1 MGTLADFR
9 RQYPQYNDMS
19 DTELADAL
27 HRQYYSDLPKD
38 EVFKRLNV
46 KAPKAE
52 QSAAAAAPA
61 MADDVTR
68 DIADTQKNIDR
79 AKRQVEDWRKQLK
92 RPISDEQMQG
102 LYGAIAA
109 GEKNIRTYQDRL
121 GYMRETGQL
130 PPAPTFGSVVSDIA
144 RGVPRALA
152 QAPGQIAGGLLGL
165 AGSGLQALPNFV
177 PDLGVGKAL
186 SETGA
191 NIEEGGNKFA
201 EDVFGSRSEATR
213 FSPGA
218 RFAAEAGEAIGSTLP
233 YILTEGAAGAVNT
246 VGKAGRVARAVEGAE
261 GAAAALSPAAQ
272 NIRKLNYGIAAGQG
286 SQQAGQQAQE
296 FREEGGT
303 VTPGQEFLA
312 RLGGAGLGLT
322 ELGVIGNMIERV
334 PVSARGAA
342 IDSVSN
348 FVERATA
355 GRLAPNAIFDGAK
368 NIIQKIESRAV
379 GRIGLSMTEEALQE
393 GGTQFGQNLLAQQIY
408 NPNQKLSEGVLHSM
422 ALGAVAGGAIR
433 GGAEVVQKVFGPRGD
448 VTPEGVPIAPQI
460 KQEFHRL
467 AAQEVAAV
475 MAANPGMDQK
485 AAIEAV
491 SERAEELLTKAAA
504 NVVARGEGGADVT
517 SDAGAAV
524 DVSGGVGAGAA
535 PNLGAA
541 PTGAGIPGAGE
552 AVTGGLGEPV
562 PSVSVPDVGAR
573 AGEPALTSAPV
584 ELPKITGAQIKATVP
599 TIEQV
604 FTDNQIDFEDSYGV
618 KKLNAEQKKQAAR
631 IVLQSPE
638 VDPYDAIGSVLER
651 GQRLRGETVAP
662 KVEQPKTEQP
672 MGEAPGTFRTVTEVN
687 GEQQVVEG
695 PTVDETATV
704 EKVTPSSTGL
714 AEMGGGMASGM
725 GESFRAMLLDKVE
738 AGDVTE
744 NGQPSTI
751 LQAAKLIKD
760 AGVPVDASMLERIQT
775 GIDDARQTNNFQA
788 AMRAFVTDTIQRA
801 QTATQAP
808 SITPE
813 PQYTPQEIAE
823 NLEVFAVPEAQDR
836 GLDPSMFREGVRDI
850 QRGLEPLTDQQVLE
864 AGSQETL
871 DAYKA
876 GRQWAQERIA
886 EAQAAPTQAAADDIA
901 IAKAQKKKLVSRM
914 KKAPGKT
921 ARQKLIAIM
930 AEEQEAEL
938 KDKSPEEVAEALGV
952 NPFDPEYEEIVGRAG
967 VNRQRIVQAQINKYK
982 GNPAT
987 MTGVVAKELLQ
998 NSHDATRASMAN
1010 GQITQGKVD
1019 FRVSEDGRT
1028 ITIHDNGQGMTGDIL
1043 AGPFLEIGSTG
1054 KGEGQH
1060 SGGFG
1065 LAKALLLYSSDK
1077 IDVITA
1083 RDGKVSTLDTT
1094 GENLAEAAFADDKS
1108 LQPRIKV
1115 RDFTAEDYDLF
1126 PDGHGTIVQLRM
1138 PEKDLDPRTGETV
1151 EVKQLPTVFTTYNNL
1166 LESMLNSPLFANT
1179 NVTYNGATVP
1189 IGANFPLQDYK
1200 LFSRVGMPFGTA
1212 HVYVSR
1218 QPKEYSWDKK
1228 AHILS
1233 DGVWQFETEIKGGDN
1248 NLLPYTFYIN
1258 IVPAENIKPDS
1269 ALYPFN
1275 EQRKNFSDGG
1285 QKSMGKLASLLRA
1298 TFGVQSFMDD
1308 VKSFGNIQYYDP
1320 STGQPGAP
1328 IDLTPEIPQDVI
1340 DRIERSAAGDDS
1352 DIQIGENGRV
1362 IVNGNEVD
1370 TDSVDDLQKQLPK
1383 SSELII
1389 DQSKIDPTR
1398 VILHD
1403 AADVE
1408 YEDPATGE
1416 MVRKP
1421 IVDYMREKFGDR
1433 VDGFF
1438 FLVGSKF
1445 NELRNEVAKVMN
1457 ERFPGEY
1464 DALLDEAIG
1473 ISLDPRY
1480 RGVSTKV
1487 PFSGMFL
1494 NPLVPESLDPFE
1506 RLQGIV
1512 TTMYHE
1518 LAHYKVRD
1526 HDAGFPAEMQRITAA
1541 LKAAK
1546 YKQGFNFDKWV
1557 DDFVDDIIDN
1567 GYGDI
1572 IDAGQYLFATQ
1583 QDRESNAYSYYDPT
1597 YNISVVYRGGR
1608 FKHGSAE
1615 QVPERGAQG
1624 EGATPDAGD
1633 AGTGGAGA
1641 EQLLGPSYE
1650 GRGGAGSRGDQGAG
1664 AQGGT
1669 EPVTDAN
1676 VDQVLSV
1683 KLTKAQLKRLEEAAG
1698 IRRMKLSNMQQR
1710 IVKSRNAEET
1720 LSLSGKLMLLARGQN
1735 DDVNLLTSLFNSV
1748 PPPLLQKLLGPM
1760 MTEDVVRLAERA
1772 GMENISK
1779 IDEMVR
1785 DEYGPYINRLMQAAS
1800 SVSEK
1805 WTDFASRFEEGNQ
1818 ALADVMYIANMY
1830 DVDPTLAASVAEYAK
1845 VDTKLIELATKLA
1858 AETDPKKKKALK
1870 GQITERRGEIQRVYY
1885 GGELQDKN
1893 GKPVRDANNKPVI
1906 VYGWNDLS
1914 DAKMGGGAGKRIFRL
1929 ARDHYR
1935 NTFEEHYRLLMERI
1949 DASKF
1954 ENEKA
1959 VELKSAVDEMF
1970 AKARARSIYFP
1981 LKRFGEYWVSVGKG
1995 QNSEFHLFE
2004 SLGEQQDFIRK
2015 IKAEGETRFIDASQG
2030 KDTLRNGLRG
2040 KAADASVALRNILD
2054 KIEGDNVTDVDV
2066 LKDNIFQM
2074 YLMALPEADMRR
2086 RFIHREF
2093 KTGFSTDA
2101 LRTFAST
2108 AVASASQLGRLA
2120 YNYRL
2125 KNLIEASY
2133 AETAG
2138 NPSKPR
2144 LDTLTR
2150 EIEMRVESIMS
2161 PDINGS
2167 FDRFVSVNAKGT
2179 FLFFL
2184 SGVKSAAMNLTQLHI
2199 VGLPTL
2205 SAEFGEKATAA
2216 MATRYTAELLTGKRM
2231 AVPFRDE
2238 EGNVKLEFPK
2248 FTAEDSAYI
2257 RDLQET
2263 DPDRYAAMQK
2273 AWEYAKDHDVTEST
2287 FSSGADIYERSDTPT
2302 GDFGAVQALRRGE
2315 VLTAAQRAT
2324 GNAINAMGALFH
2336 STERIGREIMYMSAF
2351 ELAYERN
2358 LKEGM
2363 DPAAAGDAAM
2373 KQADKLTRSAMFD
2386 FTNWNKS
2393 RYSKAP
2399 VGRLALQMRSYSIT
2413 MSSLLFRSFYGM
2425 LPYFNKEG
2433 KAASA
2438 KVFFGVGAMTALYG
2452 GFRATQF
2459 YALGMLGYGL
2469 LNFVKGLGD
2478 DDDEEKELKSG
2489 ELTPETIDREMD
2501 KYADEYGNSL
2511 TKKDMEYFI
2520 RAAWIPET
2528 FGPGGTLATK
2538 LGIGDAAAEKL
2549 EAAADIG
2556 LPGVFNVDLSSSVS
2570 LGDLW
2575 HPVAT
2580 KSDDPEVRL
2589 FEFIGRGGAG
2599 ATGSMYAS
2607 FFKAWKQYNAG
2618 DLDKAIETGMPA
2630 MIRNFI
2636 KAQRL
2641 KDEGLVVGADRDVVL
2656 QDPSYYTLY
2665 KTGMQSLGFAD
2676 AETSRNMQLDIK
2688 ATDIEKEIAAEATQ
2702 LLNRRYRALY
2712 EVQNNPSKAADRKFN
2727 EVERAI
2733 KIYNLNY
2740 PTNQITDE
2748 DKEKSYDAKSAEAA
2762 GRSYGL
2768 GITGNIPVREPL
2780 VDRRWQQLRQQQ

>member
-1 MGTLADFR
+1 M
-9 RQYPQYNDMS
+9 P
-19 DTELADAL
+19 DAKY
-27 HRQYYSDLPKD
+27 R
-38 EVFKRLNV
+38 V
-46 KAPKAE
+46 KVGDAEYIVTAPDANTAW
-52 QSAAAAAPA
+52 QWANMTHAQAAPA
-61 MADDVTR
+61 QTPAAPALAPAAPKEEGNFLGRAVERGVPILRKGLAQFVEDAPEVAASLFSSLPGTNYLAPLAKGLGAAATQSETYRGLTGEGIAAERAAVEKQLAEIGPRKYGGFFEEQGFGRSLGSLAETVAESALPVGAGVATGLLTRSPMAAGLVMGAGNVPMTYGGIR
-68 DIADTQKNIDR
+68 ERQQAEGIRNIDR
-79 AKRQVEDWRKQLK
+79 AVFGTAASSALDVLTGVGGKIL
-92 RPISDEQMQG
+92 SG
-102 LYGAIAA
+102 TAAIAA
-109 GEKNIRTYQDRL
+109 KELLEAGLKQAAIRVAKSGGEEAGTEMLQNVIEQ
-121 GYMRETGQL
+121 
-130 PPAPTFGSVVSDIA
+130 V
-144 RGVPRALA
+144 
-152 QAPGQIAGGLLGL
+152 AGGTDPLTKKAMLETLEAGL
-165 AGSGLQALPNFV
+165 AGAL
-177 PDLGVGKAL
+177 
-186 SETGA
+186 
-191 NIEEGGNKFA
+191 
-201 EDVFGSRSEATR
+201 
-213 FSPGA
+213 
-218 RFAAEAGEAIGSTLP
+218 
-233 YILTEGAAGAVNT
+233 
-246 VGKAGRVARAVEGAE
+246 
-261 GAAAALSPAAQ
+261 
-272 NIRKLNYGIAAGQG
+272 
-286 SQQAGQQAQE
+286 
-296 FREEGGT
+296 GGT
-303 VTPGQEFLA
+303 VFT
-312 RLGGAGLGLT
+312 GAT
-322 ELGVIGNMIERV
+322 EAV
-334 PVSARGAA
+334 AA
-342 IDSVSN
+342 PFRRKGDV
-348 FVERATA
+348 T
-355 GRLAPNAIFDGAK
+355 
-368 NIIQKIESRAV
+368 
-379 GRIGLSMTEEALQE
+379 
-393 GGTQFGQNLLAQQIY
+393 
-408 NPNQKLSEGVLHSM
+408 SEGVP
-422 ALGAVAGGAIR
+422 VA
-433 GGAEVVQKVFGPRGD
+433 
-448 VTPEGVPIAPQI
+448 PEI
-460 KQEFHRL
+460 KQEFQRL

-485 AAIEAV
+485 AAVEAV

-504 NVVARGEGGADVT
+504 NMVARGEGGANAQPVT
-517 SDAGAAV
+517 GAAV
-524 DVSGGVGAGAA
+524 DVSGGVGAGVA
-535 PNLGAA
+535 PDLGAA
-541 PTGAGIPGAGE
+541 PTGTGIPDVGE

-562 PSVSVPDVGAR
+562 PSVSVPDVGTR
-573 AGEPALTSAPV
+573 AGEPALTPAPTAPPV
-584 ELPKITGAQIKATVP
+584 ELPKITGAQVKATIP
-599 TIEQV
+599 TIEQT
-604 FTDNQIDFEDSYGV
+604 FADNQIDFEDTYGI

-631 IVLQSPE
+631 IVLESPE

-695 PTVDETATV
+695 PTVAETATV
-704 EKVTPSSTGL
+704 EKVTPPAQKTLNDL
-714 AEMGGGMASGM
+714 AGAGTVNPENTNEVLVEGGGIQLTPV
-725 GESFRAMLLDKVE
+725 GEDIVQLDSLRAVEKGGGRKAMQQLTKAADDNGTTIQLSPEPFAAE
-738 AGDVTE
+738 AGKQMSPTE
-744 NGQPSTI
+744 LTEWYKGFGFQEQP
-751 LQAAKLIKD
+751 D
-760 AGVPVDASMLERIQT
+760 GSMVRP
-775 GIDDARQTNNFQA
+775 
-788 AMRAFVTDTIQRA
+788 
-801 QTATQAP
+801 ATQAP

-886 EAQAAPTQAAADDIA
+886 EAQAAPTQAAASDIA

-930 AEEQEAEL
+930 AEEQEADL
-938 KDKSPEEVAEALGV
+938 RDKSPEEVAEALGV

-1233 DGVWQFETEIKGGDN
+1233 DGVWQFDTEIKGADN

-1340 DRIERSAAGDDS
+1340 DRIERSSAGDNS
-1352 DIQIGENGRV
+1352 DIEIGENGRV
-1362 IVNGNEVD
+1362 VVNGNEVD

-1416 MVRKP
+1416 KVRKP

-1624 EGATPDAGD
+1624 EGATPNAGD
-1633 AGTGGAGA
+1633 TGAGGAGA

-1650 GRGGAGSRGDQGAG
+1650 GRGGAGSRSDQGAG

-1676 VDQVLSV
+1676 VDKVVST
-1683 KLTKAQLKRLEEAAG
+1683 KLTKGQIKRLEEAAG

-1710 IVKSRNAEET
+1710 IVKSRNAEEA

-1779 IDEMVR
+1779 IDAMVR
-1785 DEYGPYINRLMQAAS
+1785 DEYSPYINRLMQAAS

-1830 DVDPTLAASVAEYAK
+1830 DVDPTLAASAAEYAK
-1845 VDTKLIELATKLA
+1845 VDTKLIELAAKLA
-1858 AETDPKKKKALK
+1858 AETDPKKKNALK
-1870 GQITERRGEIQRVYY
+1870 GQISRRRGEIQRVYY
-1885 GGELQDKN
+1885 GGEDSDTGAK
-1893 GKPVRDANNKPVI
+1893 

-1949 DASKF
+1949 DASQF

-2015 IKAEGETRFIDASQG
+2015 IRAEGETRFIDASQG
-2030 KDTLRNGLRG
+2030 KDTLRNGLRS

-2150 EIEMRVESIMS
+2150 EIEMRVEGIMS
-2161 PDINGS
+2161 PDINGW

-2257 RDLQET
+2257 RGLQET

-2273 AWEYAKDHDVTEST
+2273 AWEYAKTHDVTEST

-2373 KQADKLTRSAMFD
+2373 KQADKLTRAAMFD

-2399 VGRLALQMRSYSIT
+2399 AGRLALQMRSYSIT

-2433 KAASA
+2433 KIASA

-2459 YALGMLGYGL
+2459 YALAMLGYGL
-2469 LNFVKGLGD
+2469 LNFLKDMFGD
-2478 DDDEEKELKSG
+2478 DEDKDKEAAGDFLTDETLQ
-2489 ELTPETIDREMD
+2489 REML
-2501 KYADEYGNSL
+2501 KYADEKGHELS
-2511 TKKDMEYFI
+2511 KKDMEYYI
-2520 RAAWIPET
+2520 RTEWIPQM
-2528 FGPGGTLATK
+2528 FGPNGTLASM
-2538 LGIGDAAAEKL
+2538 LGVGDAAAKKL

-2556 LPGVFNVDLSSSVS
+2556 LPGLFNVDLSGSVS

-2575 HPVAT
+2575 HPVAA

-2589 FEFIGRGGAG
+2589 FEFMGRAGAG

-2607 FFKAWKQYNAG
+2607 FIKAWKQFNAG
-2618 DLDKAIETGMPA
+2618 DIDKAIETGMPA

-2641 KDEGLVVGADRDVVL
+2641 RDEGLVVGADRDVML
-2656 QDPSYYTLY
+2656 KDPSYYTLY
-2665 KTGMQSLGFAD
+2665 KTGMQSLGFGD
-2676 AETSRNMQLDIK
+2676 AETSRNMQLDIA
-2688 ATDIEKEIAAEATQ
+2688 ATDIEKGIAAEATQ
-2702 LLNRRYRALY
+2702 LLGQRYRAARAYYL
-2712 EVQNNPSKAADRKFN
+2712 NPTPETAKEFQEA
-2727 EVERAI
+2727 ERAI

-2740 PTNQITDE
+2740 PSNEITEE
-2748 DKEKSYDAKSAEAA
+2748 DKQKSYASKSADAA
-2762 GRSYGL
+2762 QREGGL
-2768 GITGNIPVREPL
+2768 GYNPKIPVRQSEAE
-2780 VDRRWQQLRQQQ
+2780 RRAAELGQ

>member
-1 MGTLADFR
+1 M
-9 RQYPQYNDMS
+9 P
-19 DTELADAL
+19 DAKY
-27 HRQYYSDLPKD
+27 R
-38 EVFKRLNV
+38 V
-46 KAPKAE
+46 KVGDAEYIVTAPDANTAW
-52 QSAAAAAPA
+52 QWANMTHAQAAPA
-61 MADDVTR
+61 QTPAAPTLAPAAPKEEGNFLGRAVERGVPILRKGLAQFVEDAPEVAASLFSSLPGTNYLAPLAKGLGAAATQSETYRGLTGEGIAAERAAVEKQLADIGPRKYAGFFEEEGFGRKLGSLAETVAESAIPVGAGLITGAVTR
-68 DIADTQKNIDR
+68 SPMAAGIVMGAGNLPMTYGGIRERQQAEGIRNIDR
-79 AKRQVEDWRKQLK
+79 AVFGTAASSALDVLTGVGGKIL
-92 RPISDEQMQG
+92 SG
-102 LYGAIAA
+102 TAAIAA
-109 GEKNIRTYQDRL
+109 KELLEAGLKQAAIRVAKSGGEEAGTEMLQNVIEQ
-121 GYMRETGQL
+121 
-130 PPAPTFGSVVSDIA
+130 V
-144 RGVPRALA
+144 
-152 QAPGQIAGGLLGL
+152 AGGTDPLTKKAMLETLEAGL
-165 AGSGLQALPNFV
+165 AGAL
-177 PDLGVGKAL
+177 
-186 SETGA
+186 
-191 NIEEGGNKFA
+191 
-201 EDVFGSRSEATR
+201 
-213 FSPGA
+213 
-218 RFAAEAGEAIGSTLP
+218 
-233 YILTEGAAGAVNT
+233 
-246 VGKAGRVARAVEGAE
+246 
-261 GAAAALSPAAQ
+261 
-272 NIRKLNYGIAAGQG
+272 
-286 SQQAGQQAQE
+286 
-296 FREEGGT
+296 GGT
-303 VTPGQEFLA
+303 VFT
-312 RLGGAGLGLT
+312 GAT
-322 ELGVIGNMIERV
+322 EAV
-334 PVSARGAA
+334 AA
-342 IDSVSN
+342 PFRRKGDV
-348 FVERATA
+348 T
-355 GRLAPNAIFDGAK
+355 
-368 NIIQKIESRAV
+368 
-379 GRIGLSMTEEALQE
+379 
-393 GGTQFGQNLLAQQIY
+393 
-408 NPNQKLSEGVLHSM
+408 SEGVP
-422 ALGAVAGGAIR
+422 VA
-433 GGAEVVQKVFGPRGD
+433 
-448 VTPEGVPIAPQI
+448 PEI
-460 KQEFHRL
+460 KQEFQRL

-485 AAIEAV
+485 TAVEAV

-504 NVVARGEGGADVT
+504 NVVARGEGGANAQSVT
-517 SDAGAAV
+517 GTTV
-524 DVSGGVGAGAA
+524 DVSGGVGAGVA
-535 PNLGAA
+535 PDLGAA
-541 PTGAGIPGAGE
+541 PTGTGIPDVGE

-562 PSVSVPDVGAR
+562 PSVSVPDVGTR
-573 AGEPALTSAPV
+573 AGEPALTPAPTAPPV
-584 ELPKITGAQIKATVP
+584 ELPKITGAQVKATIP
-599 TIEQV
+599 TIEQT
-604 FTDNQIDFEDSYGV
+604 FADNQIDFEEAYGI

-662 KVEQPKTEQP
+662 EKATLYTTGPTAVERKRATNRDTYAASDSEAGAGAFDNTAYDLMRGDPVEFLAPDGDLIEITRIGNDEFRWKSDIQESVFTEAQVRQLFDKAQIKAQTKAEQPI
-672 MGEAPGTFRTVTEVN
+672 
-687 GEQQVVEG
+687 
-695 PTVDETATV
+695 PTVAETATV

-714 AEMGGGMASGM
+714 AEMGSGMAPGI
-725 GESFRAMLLDKVE
+725 GENLRAMLLDKVE

-751 LQAAKLIKD
+751 LEAAKIIKD

-775 GIDDARQTNNFQA
+775 AIDDARQTNNFQA

-808 SITPE
+808 PSTITPE
-813 PQYTPQEIAE
+813 PQYTPQQVAE
-823 NLEVFAVPEAQDR
+823 NLDRFAIPEAEDR
-836 GLDPSMFREGVRDI
+836 GLDVPMFREGVRDI

-886 EAQAAPTQAAADDIA
+886 EAQAAPTQAVASDIA
-901 IAKAQKKKLVSRM
+901 IAKAQKKKLISRM

-930 AEEQEAEL
+930 AEEQEADL
-938 KDKSPEEVAEALGV
+938 KGKSPEEVAEALDV
-952 NPFDPEYEEIVGRAG
+952 NPLDPEYEEIVGRAG

-1094 GENLAEAAFADDKS
+1094 GEKLAEAAFADDKS

-1126 PDGHGTIVQLRM
+1126 PDGHGTVVQLRM

-1218 QPKEYSWDKK
+1218 QPKEFSWDKK

-1233 DGVWQFETEIKGGDN
+1233 DGVWQFETEIKGADN

-1340 DRIERSAAGDDS
+1340 DRIERSSAGDNS
-1352 DIQIGENGRV
+1352 DIEIGENGRV
-1362 IVNGNEVD
+1362 VVNGNEVD

-1416 MVRKP
+1416 KVRKP

-1518 LAHYKVRD
+1518 LAHYKERD

-1583 QDRESNAYSYYDPT
+1583 QDRESNAYSYNDPT

-1624 EGATPDAGD
+1624 EGATPNAGD
-1633 AGTGGAGA
+1633 TGAGGVRA

-1650 GRGGAGSRGDQGAG
+1650 GRGGAGSRSNQGAG

-1676 VDQVLSV
+1676 VDKVVSA
-1683 KLTKAQLKRLEEAAG
+1683 KLTKGQIKRLEEAAG
-1698 IRRMKLSNMQQR
+1698 IRRMQLSNMQQR
-1710 IVKSRNAEET
+1710 IVKSRSAEEA

-1779 IDEMVR
+1779 IDAMIR
-1785 DEYGPYINRLMQAAS
+1785 DEYSPYINRLMQAAS

-1830 DVDPTLAASVAEYAK
+1830 DVDPTLAASAAEYAK
-1845 VDTKLIELATKLA
+1845 VDTKLIELAAKLA
-1858 AETDPKKKKALK
+1858 AETNPKKKNALK
-1870 GQITERRGEIQRVYY
+1870 GQISRRRGEIQRVYY
-1885 GGELQDKN
+1885 GGEDPDTGAK
-1893 GKPVRDANNKPVI
+1893 

-1949 DASKF
+1949 DASQF

-2015 IKAEGETRFIDASQG
+2015 IRAEGETRFIDASQG

-2150 EIEMRVESIMS
+2150 EIEMRVEGIMS
-2161 PDINGS
+2161 PDINGW

-2238 EGNVKLEFPK
+2238 DGNVRLEFPK

-2257 RDLQET
+2257 RGLQET

-2358 LKEGM
+2358 LKQGM

-2373 KQADKLTRSAMFD
+2373 KQADKLTRAAMFD

-2399 VGRLALQMRSYSIT
+2399 AGRLALQMRSYSIT

-2433 KAASA
+2433 KIASA

-2459 YALGMLGYGL
+2459 YALAMLGYGL
-2469 LNFVKGLGD
+2469 LNFLKDMFGD
-2478 DDDEEKELKSG
+2478 DEDKDKEAAGDFLTDETLQKEML
-2489 ELTPETIDREMD
+2489 
-2501 KYADEYGNSL
+2501 KYADDKGRELS
-2511 TKKDMEYFI
+2511 KKDMEYFI
-2520 RAAWIPET
+2520 RATWIPET
-2528 FGPGGTLATK
+2528 LGPGGTLAAK
-2538 LGIGDAAAEKL
+2538 LGIGDAAAKKL

-2556 LPGVFNVDLSSSVS
+2556 LPGLFNVDLSSSVS

-2575 HPVAT
+2575 HPVTT
-2580 KSDDPEVRL
+2580 KSDDPTVRM
-2589 FEFIGRGGAG
+2589 FEFVGRAGLG
-2599 ATGSMYAS
+2599 ATGSVYAS
-2607 FFKAWKQYNAG
+2607 FVKSWQQFNAG
-2618 DLDKAIETGMPA
+2618 DIDKAIETGMPA

-2641 KDEGLVVGADRDVVL
+2641 KEEGLVVGADRDVML
-2656 QDPSYYTLY
+2656 KDPSYYTLY
-2665 KTGMQSLGFAD
+2665 KVGMQSLGFGD

-2688 ATDIEKEIAAEATQ
+2688 ATDIEKGIAAEATQ
-2702 LLNRRYRALY
+2702 LLGQRYRAARAYYL
-2712 EVQNNPSKAADRKFN
+2712 NPTPETAKEFQ

-2740 PTNQITDE
+2740 PSNEITEE
-2748 DKEKSYDAKSAEAA
+2748 DKQKSYASKSADAVQRE
-2762 GRSYGL
+2762 GGL
-2768 GITGNIPVREPL
+2768 GYNPKIPVRQSEAE
-2780 VDRRWQQLRQQQ
+2780 RRAAELGQ